1 MKLKGKILSILL
13 AVILCCTMLPVANA
27 ETVPQEEPTD
37 FSLETVGAYGFISPV
52 MLLRVSKHF
61 DTDVTLTITYD
72 TDKVMLGADQPEME
86 GELELIV
93 TPDLYEGATVL
104 AYFQFILGE
113 GLTED
118 IPIYLE
124 AKTADGTLLS
134 TRNGLICP
142 MDMDYS
148 VSSTDTNDK
157 IVPMF
162 PLGSAIALQDNITLG
177 DAKQLLVPAP
187 GCSLEGYTPDGTP
200 LADSD
205 LLGTCC
211 FLSSAKDGVIVSQA
225 IFVTMGD
232 LDGNGMA
239 NASDALMALQH
250 SVQLIELDELQLAV
264 ADVDASESVNA
275 ADALTILQYSVGL
288 IPYCV
293 GGF

>member
-1 MKLKGKILSILL
+1 MKLKGKIFSILL
-13 AVILCCTMLPVANA
+13 TVILCCTMLPAANA
-27 ETVPQEEPTD
+27 GALPQEEPAD
-37 FSLETVGAYGFISPV
+37 FSLETVAAYNSFSAV

-72 TDKVMLGADQPEME
+72 TDKVTLGIDEPEVGGKFE
-86 GELELIV
+86 FVV
-93 TPDLYEGATVL
+93 TPDLYDGANIL
-104 AYFQFILGE
+104 AFFQFTLEDGV
-113 GLTED
+113 TED

-142 MDMDYS
+142 TDTDYS
-148 VSSTDTNDK
+148 VTSTDTNDK
-157 IVPMF
+157 LLPMF
-162 PLGSAIALQDNITLG
+162 PLGSAVALQDNITLG
-177 DAKQLLVPAP
+177 DAKQLLVPAS
-187 GCSLEGYTPDGTP
+187 GCSLEGYAPDGTP

-205 LLGTCC
+205 LLGTCS
-211 FLSSAKDGVIVSQA
+211 FLSSTKDGVIVSQA
-225 IFVTMGD
+225 LFVMMGD

-293 GGF
+293 SGF